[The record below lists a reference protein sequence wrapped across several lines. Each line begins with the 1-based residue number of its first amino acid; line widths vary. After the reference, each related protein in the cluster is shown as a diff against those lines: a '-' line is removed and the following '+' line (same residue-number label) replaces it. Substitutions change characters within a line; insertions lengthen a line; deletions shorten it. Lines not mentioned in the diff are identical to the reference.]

1 MSKTEFINKI
11 ANEFEIL
18 SDVLNGQK
26 QSDSF
31 SKRKEALDAF
41 NEVGIPTLKHENWKY
56 TKLAFMH
63 QFDFELSLS
72 GSLSKEE
79 LEALVPRFD
88 AYRLVFVNGRFEE
101 NLSDVVQEKGLLIRN
116 LADVLA
122 DSTISALYSKIAD
135 YKKDPFLA
143 LNAAMAFEGAYIK
156 VDRNAVIDK
165 PLHIVVINDSKDKST
180 KAYFRNLID
189 VAENAS
195 VKIIETNHTLGV
207 NASLTNS
214 VSEVFVAQNAR
225 AEYHKLQADTEKS
238 YYFGNI
244 QVQQERDSH
253 FKTSVLSLSGKFIRN
268 NINTVLN
275 GTGCQSD
282 MDGFY
287 YVDADNTIDNHTYLD
302 HAMPNCESNEFYKGI
317 MNDKG
322 TGIFNGKIMVR
333 QDAQKTNAYQSNKN
347 ILLSDDATINTKP
360 ELEIY
365 ADDVK
370 CSHGA
375 TCGYLDEESLF
386 YLRARGIG
394 EKEAR
399 TLLLNAFA
407 GEVIERIG
415 IEDLRNYATELVLN
429 RLSF

>member
-63 QFDFELSLS
+63 QFDFELSLR
-72 GSLSKEE
+72 GNLSKEE
-79 LEALVPRFD
+79 LQALVPRFD

-122 DSTISALYSKIAD
+122 DSTISAVYSKIAD

-156 VDRNAVIDK
+156 VERNTVIDK

-195 VKIIETNHTLGV
+195 VKIIETNHTLGD

-302 HAMPNCESNEFYKGI
+302 HAMPHCESNEFYKGI

-333 QDAQKTNAYQSNKN
+333 PDAQKTNAYQSNKN

>member
-1 MSKTEFINKI
+1 
-11 ANEFEIL
+11 
-18 SDVLNGQK
+18 VLNGQK